1 MFRKLGLSMPWTE
14 QRPGEEMD
22 YCIDFIDC
30 LAAGETLS
38 SPVVSADAGLTVMS
52 ASPPYINPAALSVV
66 DESGSAYTIGAGQA
80 VILWL
85 SGGVI
90 GSRYDVSV
98 SAHTSGG
105 RVVQRTFQVR
115 VVE

>member
-1 MFRKLGLSMPWTE
+1 MANVYTS
-14 QRPGEEMD
+14 
-22 YCIDFIDC
+22 DFN
-30 LAAGETLS
+30 
-38 SPVVSADAGLTVMS
+38 SATVGSIAPSWANKIGTFAVAS
-52 ASPPYINPAALSVV
+52 A
-66 DESGSAYTIGAGQA
+66 
-80 VILWL
+80 
-85 SGGVI
+85 GGVI

>member
-1 MFRKLGLSMPWTE
+1 MFRKLGLAMPWSE
-14 QRPGEEMD
+14 QRPAEALD
-22 YCIDFIDC
+22 YCIDFVDC

-38 SPVVSADAGLTVMS
+38 SPSVIVDTGLTVMS
-52 ASPPYINPAALSVV
+52 SPPPSVNPAALSVV
-66 DESGSAYTIGAGQA
+66 DGSGAAYTIGAGQA

-90 GSRYDVSV
+90 GSRYAVSV

-105 RVVQRTFQVR
+105 RTVQRSFEIR
-115 VVE
+115 LMR